1 MKAVIILMFVLVC
14 IGMFYKHVIVVKE
27 AEAYVIERLGQ
38 YSTTWSTGIHVRI
51 PFLDSIAKR
60 VNLKEQVL
68 DFKPFDVIT
77 KDNVKIKVD
86 TVVFFFITDPKLYAY
101 GVTDPIKAIDLLTN
115 TILRDAFG
123 HMELDQCLVSRDTIN
138 RDMTEKLDRAT
149 DKWGIKVT
157 QVELKD
163 MVPPADIQ
171 EAMEKQMRAERERR
185 EAVLRAEGEK
195 NAAILKAEGE
205 KESLVLQAKAN
216 KEAQVLQ
223 AEAEKQARIIRAEG
237 YKEAREKE
245 AMADSLYIKEIR
257 EAEAQGFDRL
267 KAYLGTDGAVRVR
280 GYESLEKMADG
291 SATKIIIPSELQ
303 GTIGAIAALKES
315 IALSK
320 PDETQE

>member
-1 MKAVIILMFVLVC
+1 MKAVIILVFVLVC

-223 AEAEKQARIIRAEG
+223 AEA
-237 YKEAREKE
+237 
-245 AMADSLYIKEIR
+245 
-257 EAEAQGFDRL
+257 QGFDKL

-315 IALSK
+315 IALPK

>member
-1 MKAVIILMFVLVC
+1 MRSILD
-14 IGMFYKHVIVVKE
+14 E
-27 AEAYVIERLGQ
+27 A
-38 YSTTWSTGIHVRI
+38 
-51 PFLDSIAKR
+51 
-60 VNLKEQVL
+60 
-68 DFKPFDVIT
+68 
-77 KDNVKIKVD
+77 
-86 TVVFFFITDPKLYAY
+86 TDP
-101 GVTDPIKAIDLLTN
+101 
-115 TILRDAFG
+115 
-123 HMELDQCLVSRDTIN
+123 
-138 RDMTEKLDRAT
+138 
-149 DKWGIKVT
+149 WGIKVNR
-157 QVELKD
+157 VEVKNII
-163 MVPPADIQ
+163 PPKDIQ

-245 AMADSLYIKEIR
+245 AMADSNYIKEIR
-257 EAEAQGFDRL
+257 EAEAQGFDKL